1 MVFFYFNNMTK
12 LWLSSIL
19 YKHNPLSWLFQN
31 LIYRFFHGL
40 MLLLKPVIPV
50 FILPYSS
57 PMTCSIVWFYCL
69 LGFGYV
75 VTMTLKNR
83 YWRRLFLPVSPFWS
97 ANVILVY
104 YHPRPFVM
112 EVGRTLIYHA
122 PNGSF
127 SSDHM
132 LIFSSIAFSYLFSA
146 QRKLGIFLLIMAWL
160 VAWSRVY
167 LGVHFPLDML
177 GAFLMAFALNFFG
190 LKLWNLYKEKIMQW
204 ALTIHFY
211 LFKPLIQKGYIK

>member
-1 MVFFYFNNMTK
+1 
-12 LWLSSIL
+12 
-19 YKHNPLSWLFQN
+19 
-31 LIYRFFHGL
+31 
-40 MLLLKPVIPV
+40 
-50 FILPYSS
+50 
-57 PMTCSIVWFYCL
+57 
-69 LGFGYV
+69 
-75 VTMTLKNR
+75 MTLSELNLS
-83 YWRRLFLPVSPFWS
+83 LFSWINASPEASNTSIHFAIFIANDLLYCMILLFAWFWLRGNYDTKKQILKAFIFTSIAILVSQCIS
-97 ANVILVY
+97 HVY

-127 SSDHM
+127 PSDHM

-146 QRKLGIFLLIMAWL
+146 QRKLGIFLLVMAWL

-177 GAFLMAFALNFFG
+177 GAFLLAFALNFFG
-190 LKLWNLYKEKIMQW
+190 LKLWNLYKDTIMQW

>member
-1 MVFFYFNNMTK
+1 MTFTE
-12 LWLSSIL
+12 LNLSLFSWINASPEASNTSIHFAIFIANDLLYCMILLFAWFWLRGNYDTKKQILKAFIFTSIAI
-19 YKHNPLSWLFQN
+19 
-31 LIYRFFHGL
+31 LISQCISH
-40 MLLLKPVIPV
+40 
-50 FILPYSS
+50 
-57 PMTCSIVWFYCL
+57 
-69 LGFGYV
+69 
-75 VTMTLKNR
+75 
-83 YWRRLFLPVSPFWS
+83 
-97 ANVILVY
+97 VY

-127 SSDHM
+127 PSDHM

-146 QRKLGIFLLIMAWL
+146 QRKVGAFLLIMAWL

-177 GAFLMAFALNFFG
+177 GAFLLAFALNFFG

>member
-1 MVFFYFNNMTK
+1 
-12 LWLSSIL
+12 
-19 YKHNPLSWLFQN
+19 
-31 LIYRFFHGL
+31 
-40 MLLLKPVIPV
+40 
-50 FILPYSS
+50 
-57 PMTCSIVWFYCL
+57 
-69 LGFGYV
+69 
-75 VTMTLKNR
+75 MTLSELNLS
-83 YWRRLFLPVSPFWS
+83 LFSWINASPEASNASINFAIFIANDLLYCMILLFAWFWLRGNYDTKKQILKAFIFTSIAILVSQCIS
-97 ANVILVY
+97 HVY

-127 SSDHM
+127 PSDHM

-146 QRKLGIFLLIMAWL
+146 QRKLGIFLLIIAWL

-177 GAFLMAFALNFFG
+177 GAFLLAFALNFFG
-190 LKLWNLYKEKIMQW
+190 LKFWNLYKDKIMQW

>member
-1 MVFFYFNNMTK
+1 
-12 LWLSSIL
+12 
-19 YKHNPLSWLFQN
+19 
-31 LIYRFFHGL
+31 
-40 MLLLKPVIPV
+40 
-50 FILPYSS
+50 
-57 PMTCSIVWFYCL
+57 
-69 LGFGYV
+69 
-75 VTMTLKNR
+75 MTLSELNLS
-83 YWRRLFLPVSPFWS
+83 LFSWINASPEASNTSIHFAIFIANDLLYCMILLFAWFWLRG
-97 ANVILVY
+97 NYDTKKQILKAFIFTSIAILISQCISHVY

-127 SSDHM
+127 PSDHM

-177 GAFLMAFALNFFG
+177 GAFLLAFALNFFG
-190 LKLWNLYKEKIMQW
+190 LTLWNLYKDKIMQW

>member
-1 MVFFYFNNMTK
+1 
-12 LWLSSIL
+12 
-19 YKHNPLSWLFQN
+19 
-31 LIYRFFHGL
+31 
-40 MLLLKPVIPV
+40 
-50 FILPYSS
+50 
-57 PMTCSIVWFYCL
+57 
-69 LGFGYV
+69 
-75 VTMTLKNR
+75 MTLSELNLS
-83 YWRRLFLPVSPFWS
+83 LFSWINASPEASNTSIHFAIFIANDLLYCMILLFAWFWLRG
-97 ANVILVY
+97 NYDTKKQILKAFIFTSIAILISQCISHVY

-127 SSDHM
+127 PSDHM

-146 QRKLGIFLLIMAWL
+146 QRKLGIFLLGMAWL

-177 GAFLMAFALNFFG
+177 GAFLLAFALNFFG
-190 LKLWNLYKEKIMQW
+190 LKLWNLYKDKIMQW
-204 ALTIHFY
+204 VLTIHFY

>member
-1 MVFFYFNNMTK
+1 
-12 LWLSSIL
+12 
-19 YKHNPLSWLFQN
+19 
-31 LIYRFFHGL
+31 
-40 MLLLKPVIPV
+40 
-50 FILPYSS
+50 
-57 PMTCSIVWFYCL
+57 
-69 LGFGYV
+69 
-75 VTMTLKNR
+75 MTLSELNLS
-83 YWRRLFLPVSPFWS
+83 LFSWINASPEASNTSIHFAIFIANDLLYCMILLFAWFWLRG
-97 ANVILVY
+97 NYDTKKQILKAFIFTSIAILISQCISHVY

-112 EVGRTLIYHA
+112 EIGRTLIYHA

-127 SSDHM
+127 PSDHM

-146 QRKLGIFLLIMAWL
+146 QRKLGISLLVMAWL

-177 GAFLMAFALNFFG
+177 GAFLLAFALNFFG
-190 LKLWNLYKEKIMQW
+190 LKLWNLYKDKIMQW

>member
-1 MVFFYFNNMTK
+1 
-12 LWLSSIL
+12 
-19 YKHNPLSWLFQN
+19 
-31 LIYRFFHGL
+31 
-40 MLLLKPVIPV
+40 
-50 FILPYSS
+50 
-57 PMTCSIVWFYCL
+57 
-69 LGFGYV
+69 
-75 VTMTLKNR
+75 MTLSELNLS
-83 YWRRLFLPVSPFWS
+83 LFSWINASPEASNTSIHFAFFIANDLLYCMILLFAWFWLRG
-97 ANVILVY
+97 NYDTKKQILKAFIFTSIAILISQCISHVY

-127 SSDHM
+127 PSDHM

-146 QRKLGIFLLIMAWL
+146 QRKLGISLLVMAWL

-177 GAFLMAFALNFFG
+177 GAFLLAFALNFFG

-204 ALTIHFY
+204 ALTLHFY

>member
-1 MVFFYFNNMTK
+1 
-12 LWLSSIL
+12 
-19 YKHNPLSWLFQN
+19 
-31 LIYRFFHGL
+31 
-40 MLLLKPVIPV
+40 
-50 FILPYSS
+50 
-57 PMTCSIVWFYCL
+57 
-69 LGFGYV
+69 
-75 VTMTLKNR
+75 MTLSELNLT
-83 YWRRLFLPVSPFWS
+83 LFSWINASPEASNTSIHFAIFIANDLLYCMILLFAWFWLRG
-97 ANVILVY
+97 NYDTKKQILKAFIFTSIAILISQCISHVY

-127 SSDHM
+127 PSDHM

>member
-1 MVFFYFNNMTK
+1 
-12 LWLSSIL
+12 
-19 YKHNPLSWLFQN
+19 
-31 LIYRFFHGL
+31 
-40 MLLLKPVIPV
+40 
-50 FILPYSS
+50 
-57 PMTCSIVWFYCL
+57 
-69 LGFGYV
+69 
-75 VTMTLKNR
+75 MTLSELNLS
-83 YWRRLFLPVSPFWS
+83 LFSWINASPEASNTSIHFAIFIANDLLYCIILLFAWFWLRG
-97 ANVILVY
+97 NYDTKKQILKAFIFTSIAILISQCISHVY

-127 SSDHM
+127 PSDHM

-146 QRKLGIFLLIMAWL
+146 QRKLGVFLLVMAWL

-177 GAFLMAFALNFFG
+177 GAFLLAFALNFFG
-190 LKLWNLYKEKIMQW
+190 LKLWNLYKDKIMQW
-204 ALTIHFY
+204 ALTLHFY

>member
-1 MVFFYFNNMTK
+1 
-12 LWLSSIL
+12 
-19 YKHNPLSWLFQN
+19 
-31 LIYRFFHGL
+31 
-40 MLLLKPVIPV
+40 
-50 FILPYSS
+50 
-57 PMTCSIVWFYCL
+57 
-69 LGFGYV
+69 
-75 VTMTLKNR
+75 MTLSELNLS
-83 YWRRLFLPVSPFWS
+83 LFSWINASPEASNTSINFAIFIANDLLYCMILLFAWFWLRG
-97 ANVILVY
+97 NYDTKKQILKAFIFTSIAILISQCISHVY

-127 SSDHM
+127 PSDHM
-132 LIFSSIAFSYLFSA
+132 LIFSSITFSYLFSA
-146 QRKLGIFLLIMAWL
+146 QRKLGAFLLIMAWL

-177 GAFLMAFALNFFG
+177 GAFLLAFALNFFG
-190 LKLWNLYKEKIMQW
+190 LKLWNLYKDKIMQW

>member
-1 MVFFYFNNMTK
+1 
-12 LWLSSIL
+12 
-19 YKHNPLSWLFQN
+19 
-31 LIYRFFHGL
+31 
-40 MLLLKPVIPV
+40 
-50 FILPYSS
+50 
-57 PMTCSIVWFYCL
+57 
-69 LGFGYV
+69 
-75 VTMTLKNR
+75 MTLSELNLS
-83 YWRRLFLPVSPFWS
+83 LFSWINASPEATNTSIHFAIFIANELLYCMILLFAWFWLRG
-97 ANVILVY
+97 NYDTKKQILKAFIFTSIAILISQCISHVY

-127 SSDHM
+127 PSDHM

-177 GAFLMAFALNFFG
+177 GAFLLAFALNFFG

-204 ALTIHFY
+204 ALTLHFY

>member
-1 MVFFYFNNMTK
+1 
-12 LWLSSIL
+12 
-19 YKHNPLSWLFQN
+19 
-31 LIYRFFHGL
+31 
-40 MLLLKPVIPV
+40 
-50 FILPYSS
+50 
-57 PMTCSIVWFYCL
+57 
-69 LGFGYV
+69 
-75 VTMTLKNR
+75 MTLSELNLS
-83 YWRRLFLPVSPFWS
+83 LFSWINAFPEASNTSIHFAIFIANDLLYCMILLFAWFWLRG
-97 ANVILVY
+97 NYDTKKQILKAFIFTSIAILISQCISHVY

-127 SSDHM
+127 PSDHM

-146 QRKLGIFLLIMAWL
+146 QRKLGILLLVMAWL

-177 GAFLMAFALNFFG
+177 GAFLLAFALNFFG
-190 LKLWNLYKEKIMQW
+190 LKLWNLYKEKIMQS
-204 ALTIHFY
+204 ALTLHFY

>member
-1 MVFFYFNNMTK
+1 
-12 LWLSSIL
+12 
-19 YKHNPLSWLFQN
+19 
-31 LIYRFFHGL
+31 
-40 MLLLKPVIPV
+40 
-50 FILPYSS
+50 
-57 PMTCSIVWFYCL
+57 
-69 LGFGYV
+69 
-75 VTMTLKNR
+75 MTLSELNLS
-83 YWRRLFLPVSPFWS
+83 LFSWINASPEASNTSIHFAIFIANDLLYCMILLFAWFWLRGNYDTKKQILKAFIFTSIAILVSQCIS
-97 ANVILVY
+97 HVY

-127 SSDHM
+127 PSDHM

-146 QRKLGIFLLIMAWL
+146 QRKLGIFLLVMAWL

-177 GAFLMAFALNFFG
+177 GAFLLAFALNFFG

-204 ALTIHFY
+204 ALTLHFY

>member
-1 MVFFYFNNMTK
+1 
-12 LWLSSIL
+12 
-19 YKHNPLSWLFQN
+19 
-31 LIYRFFHGL
+31 
-40 MLLLKPVIPV
+40 
-50 FILPYSS
+50 
-57 PMTCSIVWFYCL
+57 
-69 LGFGYV
+69 
-75 VTMTLKNR
+75 MTLSELNLS
-83 YWRRLFLPVSPFWS
+83 LFSWINASPEANNTSIHFAIFIANDLLYCMILLFAWFWLRG
-97 ANVILVY
+97 NYDTKKQILKAFIFTSIAILISQCISHVY

-127 SSDHM
+127 PSDHM

-177 GAFLMAFALNFFG
+177 GAFLLAFALNFFG

-204 ALTIHFY
+204 ALTLHFY

>member
-1 MVFFYFNNMTK
+1 
-12 LWLSSIL
+12 
-19 YKHNPLSWLFQN
+19 
-31 LIYRFFHGL
+31 
-40 MLLLKPVIPV
+40 
-50 FILPYSS
+50 
-57 PMTCSIVWFYCL
+57 
-69 LGFGYV
+69 
-75 VTMTLKNR
+75 MTLSELNLS
-83 YWRRLFLPVSPFWS
+83 LFSWINASPEASNTSIHFAIFIANDLLYCMILLFAWFWLRG
-97 ANVILVY
+97 NYDTKKQILKAFIFTSIAILISQCISHVY

-127 SSDHM
+127 PSDHM

-146 QRKLGIFLLIMAWL
+146 QRKLGIFLLVMAWL

-177 GAFLMAFALNFFG
+177 GAFLLAFALNFFG

>member
-1 MVFFYFNNMTK
+1 
-12 LWLSSIL
+12 
-19 YKHNPLSWLFQN
+19 
-31 LIYRFFHGL
+31 
-40 MLLLKPVIPV
+40 
-50 FILPYSS
+50 
-57 PMTCSIVWFYCL
+57 
-69 LGFGYV
+69 
-75 VTMTLKNR
+75 MTLSELNLS
-83 YWRRLFLPVSPFWS
+83 LFSWINASPEASNTSIHFAIFIANDLLYCMILLFAWFWLRG
-97 ANVILVY
+97 NYDTKKQILKAFIFTSIAILISQCISHVY

-127 SSDHM
+127 PSDHM

-146 QRKLGIFLLIMAWL
+146 QRKLGVFLLVMAWL

-177 GAFLMAFALNFFG
+177 GAFLLAFALNFFG
-190 LKLWNLYKEKIMQW
+190 LKLWNLYKDTIMQW
-204 ALTIHFY
+204 ALTLHFY

>member
-1 MVFFYFNNMTK
+1 
-12 LWLSSIL
+12 
-19 YKHNPLSWLFQN
+19 
-31 LIYRFFHGL
+31 
-40 MLLLKPVIPV
+40 
-50 FILPYSS
+50 
-57 PMTCSIVWFYCL
+57 
-69 LGFGYV
+69 
-75 VTMTLKNR
+75 MTLSELNLS
-83 YWRRLFLPVSPFWS
+83 LFSWINASPEASNTSIHFAIFIANDLLYCMILLFAWFWLRG
-97 ANVILVY
+97 NYDTKKQILKAFIFTSIAILISQCISHVY

-112 EVGRTLIYHA
+112 DVGRTLIYHA

-127 SSDHM
+127 PSDHM

-146 QRKLGIFLLIMAWL
+146 QRKLGVFLLVMAWL

-177 GAFLMAFALNFFG
+177 GAFLLAFALNFFG
-190 LKLWNLYKEKIMQW
+190 LKLWNLYKDKIMQW

>member
-1 MVFFYFNNMTK
+1 MSLTELNLSLFEWINASSHASDWMIHFAIFIANDLLYCMILLFAWFWLRGNYDTK
-12 LWLSSIL
+12 KQILKAFIFTSIAI
-19 YKHNPLSWLFQN
+19 
-31 LIYRFFHGL
+31 LISQCISH
-40 MLLLKPVIPV
+40 
-50 FILPYSS
+50 
-57 PMTCSIVWFYCL
+57 
-69 LGFGYV
+69 
-75 VTMTLKNR
+75 
-83 YWRRLFLPVSPFWS
+83 
-97 ANVILVY
+97 VY

-127 SSDHM
+127 PSDHM

-177 GAFLMAFALNFFG
+177 GAFLLAFALNFFG

>member
-1 MVFFYFNNMTK
+1 
-12 LWLSSIL
+12 
-19 YKHNPLSWLFQN
+19 
-31 LIYRFFHGL
+31 
-40 MLLLKPVIPV
+40 
-50 FILPYSS
+50 
-57 PMTCSIVWFYCL
+57 
-69 LGFGYV
+69 
-75 VTMTLKNR
+75 MTLSELNLS
-83 YWRRLFLPVSPFWS
+83 LFSWINASPEASNTSIHFAIFIANDLLYCMILLFAWFWLRG
-97 ANVILVY
+97 NYDTKKQILKAFIFTSIAILISQCISHVY

-127 SSDHM
+127 PSDHM

-177 GAFLMAFALNFFG
+177 GAFLLAFALNFFG
-190 LKLWNLYKEKIMQW
+190 LKLWNLYKDKIMQG

>member
-1 MVFFYFNNMTK
+1 
-12 LWLSSIL
+12 
-19 YKHNPLSWLFQN
+19 
-31 LIYRFFHGL
+31 
-40 MLLLKPVIPV
+40 
-50 FILPYSS
+50 
-57 PMTCSIVWFYCL
+57 
-69 LGFGYV
+69 
-75 VTMTLKNR
+75 MTLSELNLS
-83 YWRRLFLPVSPFWS
+83 LFSWINASPEASNTSIHFAIFIANDLLYCMILLFAWFWLRG
-97 ANVILVY
+97 NYDTKKQILKAFIFTSIAILISQCISHVY

-127 SSDHM
+127 PSDHM

-146 QRKLGIFLLIMAWL
+146 QRKLGISLLVMAWL

-177 GAFLMAFALNFFG
+177 GAFLLAFALNFFG
-190 LKLWNLYKEKIMQW
+190 LTLWNLYKDKIMQW
-204 ALTIHFY
+204 VLTIHFY

>member
-1 MVFFYFNNMTK
+1 
-12 LWLSSIL
+12 
-19 YKHNPLSWLFQN
+19 
-31 LIYRFFHGL
+31 
-40 MLLLKPVIPV
+40 
-50 FILPYSS
+50 
-57 PMTCSIVWFYCL
+57 
-69 LGFGYV
+69 
-75 VTMTLKNR
+75 MTLSELNLS
-83 YWRRLFLPVSPFWS
+83 LFSWINASPEASNTSIHFAIFIANDLLYCMILLFSWFWLRG
-97 ANVILVY
+97 NYDTKKQILKAFIFTSIAILISQCISHVY

-127 SSDHM
+127 PSDHM

-177 GAFLMAFALNFFG
+177 GAFLLAFALNFFG
-190 LKLWNLYKEKIMQW
+190 LKLWNLYKDKIMQW

>member
-1 MVFFYFNNMTK
+1 
-12 LWLSSIL
+12 
-19 YKHNPLSWLFQN
+19 
-31 LIYRFFHGL
+31 
-40 MLLLKPVIPV
+40 
-50 FILPYSS
+50 
-57 PMTCSIVWFYCL
+57 
-69 LGFGYV
+69 
-75 VTMTLKNR
+75 MTLSELNLS
-83 YWRRLFLPVSPFWS
+83 LFSWINASPEASNTSIHFAIFIANDLLYCIILLFAWFWLRG
-97 ANVILVY
+97 NYDTKKQILKAFIFTSIAILISQCISHVY

-112 EVGRTLIYHA
+112 EIGRTLIYHA

-127 SSDHM
+127 PSDHM

-146 QRKLGIFLLIMAWL
+146 QRKLGVFLLVMAWL

-177 GAFLMAFALNFFG
+177 GAFLLAFALNFFG

-204 ALTIHFY
+204 ALTLHFY

>member
-1 MVFFYFNNMTK
+1 
-12 LWLSSIL
+12 
-19 YKHNPLSWLFQN
+19 
-31 LIYRFFHGL
+31 
-40 MLLLKPVIPV
+40 
-50 FILPYSS
+50 
-57 PMTCSIVWFYCL
+57 
-69 LGFGYV
+69 
-75 VTMTLKNR
+75 MTLSELNLS
-83 YWRRLFLPVSPFWS
+83 LFSWINASPEASNTSIHFAIFIANDLLYCMILLFAWFWLRG
-97 ANVILVY
+97 NYDTKKQILKAFIFTSIAILISQCISHVY

-127 SSDHM
+127 PSDHM

-177 GAFLMAFALNFFG
+177 GAFLLAFALNFFG
-190 LKLWNLYKEKIMQW
+190 LKLWNLYKDTIMQW

-211 LFKPLIQKGYIK
+211 LFNPLIQKGYIK

>member
-1 MVFFYFNNMTK
+1 
-12 LWLSSIL
+12 
-19 YKHNPLSWLFQN
+19 
-31 LIYRFFHGL
+31 
-40 MLLLKPVIPV
+40 
-50 FILPYSS
+50 
-57 PMTCSIVWFYCL
+57 
-69 LGFGYV
+69 
-75 VTMTLKNR
+75 MTLSELNLS
-83 YWRRLFLPVSPFWS
+83 LFSWINASPEATNTSIHFAIFIANDLLYCMILLFAWFWLRG
-97 ANVILVY
+97 NYDTKKQILKAFIFTSIAILISQCISHVY

-112 EVGRTLIYHA
+112 EIGRTLIYHA

-127 SSDHM
+127 PSDHM

-177 GAFLMAFALNFFG
+177 GAFLLAFALNFFG

-211 LFKPLIQKGYIK
+211 LFKPLIEKGYIK

>member
-1 MVFFYFNNMTK
+1 
-12 LWLSSIL
+12 
-19 YKHNPLSWLFQN
+19 
-31 LIYRFFHGL
+31 
-40 MLLLKPVIPV
+40 
-50 FILPYSS
+50 
-57 PMTCSIVWFYCL
+57 
-69 LGFGYV
+69 
-75 VTMTLKNR
+75 MTLSELNLS
-83 YWRRLFLPVSPFWS
+83 LFSWINASPEASNTSIHFAFFIANDLLYCMILLFAWFWLRG
-97 ANVILVY
+97 NYDTKKQILKAFIFTSIAILISQCISHVY

-127 SSDHM
+127 PSDHM

-177 GAFLMAFALNFFG
+177 GAFLLAFALNFFG
-190 LKLWNLYKEKIMQW
+190 LKLWNLYKDKIMQW
-204 ALTIHFY
+204 ALTLHFY

>member
-1 MVFFYFNNMTK
+1 
-12 LWLSSIL
+12 
-19 YKHNPLSWLFQN
+19 
-31 LIYRFFHGL
+31 
-40 MLLLKPVIPV
+40 
-50 FILPYSS
+50 
-57 PMTCSIVWFYCL
+57 
-69 LGFGYV
+69 
-75 VTMTLKNR
+75 MTLSELNLT
-83 YWRRLFLPVSPFWS
+83 LFSCINASPEATNTSIHFAIFIANDLLYCMILLFAWFWLRG
-97 ANVILVY
+97 NYDTKKQILKAFIFTSIAILISQCISHVY

-127 SSDHM
+127 PSDHM

-177 GAFLMAFALNFFG
+177 GAFLLAFALNFFG

>member
-1 MVFFYFNNMTK
+1 
-12 LWLSSIL
+12 
-19 YKHNPLSWLFQN
+19 
-31 LIYRFFHGL
+31 
-40 MLLLKPVIPV
+40 
-50 FILPYSS
+50 
-57 PMTCSIVWFYCL
+57 
-69 LGFGYV
+69 
-75 VTMTLKNR
+75 MTLSELNLS
-83 YWRRLFLPVSPFWS
+83 LFLWINASPEASNTSIHFAIFIANGLLYCMILLFAWFWLRG
-97 ANVILVY
+97 NYDTKKQILKAFIFTSIAILISQCISHVY

-112 EVGRTLIYHA
+112 DVGRTLIYHA

-127 SSDHM
+127 PSDHM

>member
-1 MVFFYFNNMTK
+1 
-12 LWLSSIL
+12 
-19 YKHNPLSWLFQN
+19 
-31 LIYRFFHGL
+31 
-40 MLLLKPVIPV
+40 
-50 FILPYSS
+50 
-57 PMTCSIVWFYCL
+57 
-69 LGFGYV
+69 
-75 VTMTLKNR
+75 MTLSELNLS
-83 YWRRLFLPVSPFWS
+83 LFSWINASPEASNTSIHFAFFIANDLLYCMILLFAWFWLRG
-97 ANVILVY
+97 NYDTKKQILKAFIFTSIAILISQCISHVY

-127 SSDHM
+127 PSDHM

-146 QRKLGIFLLIMAWL
+146 QRKLGIFLLVMAWL

-177 GAFLMAFALNFFG
+177 GAFLLAFALNFFG

-204 ALTIHFY
+204 ALTLHFY

>member
-1 MVFFYFNNMTK
+1 
-12 LWLSSIL
+12 
-19 YKHNPLSWLFQN
+19 
-31 LIYRFFHGL
+31 
-40 MLLLKPVIPV
+40 
-50 FILPYSS
+50 
-57 PMTCSIVWFYCL
+57 
-69 LGFGYV
+69 
-75 VTMTLKNR
+75 MTLSELNLS
-83 YWRRLFLPVSPFWS
+83 LFSWINASPEATNTSIHFAIFIANDLLYCMILLFAWFWLRG
-97 ANVILVY
+97 NYDTKKQILKAFIFTSIAILISQCISHVY

-127 SSDHM
+127 PSDHM

-146 QRKLGIFLLIMAWL
+146 QRKLGVFLLVMAWL

-177 GAFLMAFALNFFG
+177 GAFLLAFALNFFG
-190 LKLWNLYKEKIMQW
+190 LKLWNLYKDKIMQW